1 MCLTEVEAGLD
12 LQTELLPPPSPPL
25 PASRPRSGG
34 RLGVGVEQ
42 SLLAPQVKQTEAQG
56 FVLPALWLYKP
67 QGSSMTSEFVS
78 PRSSLRTHLAND
90 CFGFISFWCIT
101 KLSFQDVRSA
111 CLQILKT
118 ASY

>member
-1 MCLTEVEAGLD
+1 M
-12 LQTELLPPPSPPL
+12 
-25 PASRPRSGG
+25 
-34 RLGVGVEQ
+34 GVEQ

-78 PRSSLRTHLAND
+78 PRSSLQTHLAND